1 MAWIIFFLSIL
12 NQPIMHVHW
21 DPNYEF
27 PLCVI
32 NIIACFVGCNVTTQ
46 CVALFLFSGESKQ
59 WARLVRKVH
68 FLPGW
73 SPQNLLFGHEGTWFH
88 ECWSYTNSVTSSI
101 VLWVKK
107 KKSVPH
113 KTRQNSKNWIL
124 NNQWT
129 KFSKKTQN
137 IFKSQKLVIKSKM
150 VWTLERP
157 YIIFV
162 CFD

>member
-1 MAWIIFFLSIL
+1 MAWIIFFLSLL

-107 KKSVPH
+107 KKVYLIKPDKIPKIEYWIINGQNSRKRH
-113 KTRQNSKNWIL
+113 KTFSNHRNW
-124 NNQWT
+124 
-129 KFSKKTQN
+129 S
-137 IFKSQKLVIKSKM
+137 
-150 VWTLERP
+150 
-157 YIIFV
+157 
-162 CFD
+162 